1 MDRQT
6 SRQTARNTTSQ
17 KKLAVKGS
25 SNNKH
30 HDTQASTLHEFAQNG
45 YLHNSTQ
52 PNLSRGTH
60 TRWHTHTH
68 KHLNTNS
75 KIVNIHEEQLSLK
88 TRTPNNRLRAGYALL
103 ASPPVASYTRPF
115 SELCS
120 VDFVSQRTT
129 TNVPLLPA
137 LGECID
143 KWIVM
148 FPSHF
153 VKKSQKQ
160 GYQFHLP

>member
-1 MDRQT
+1 MIHKLQLYT
-6 SRQTARNTTSQ
+6 SSHRTATSTIARNLICREKRTP
-17 KKLAVKGS
+17 A
-25 SNNKH
+25 
-30 HDTQASTLHEFAQNG
+30 DT
-45 YLHNSTQ
+45 
-52 PNLSRGTH
+52 
-60 TRWHTHTH
+60 HTHTH

-143 KWIVM
+143 K
-148 FPSHF
+148 
-153 VKKSQKQ
+153 
-160 GYQFHLP
+160 